1 MVALVNVIET
11 LMMSTKLATPGL
23 LNLLWN
29 KGYDVIFHVYDVTN
43 KILSFDLNHVVD
55 VANWSELD
63 GNFSISMREVI
74 IRKLSF
80 YKDLT
85 RKTNFLRDN
94 LGSRIQ

>member
-43 KILSFDLNHVVD
+43 KILSFDLNYIVD